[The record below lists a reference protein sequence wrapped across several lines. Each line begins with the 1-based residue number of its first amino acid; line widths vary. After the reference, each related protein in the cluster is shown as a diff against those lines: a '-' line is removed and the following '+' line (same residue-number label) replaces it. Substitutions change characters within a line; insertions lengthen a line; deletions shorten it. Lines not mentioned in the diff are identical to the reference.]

1 MPNMKL
7 LDQIH
12 ATISLGEDS
21 GYIAECREI
30 AVMTQGQTLDEITL
44 NLREAVELY
53 LEDERIHP
61 ERLVIDLNFLEPL
74 SPIDRNP
81 NANDYDLSAM
91 ANDPEIQAE
100 IALIGQE
107 FAVADLDGLA
117 A

>member
-1 MPNMKL
+1 MPTMKL

-53 LEDERIHP
+53 LEDEDPIHLGLTP
-61 ERLVIDLNFLEPL
+61 KPSLVITFELQ
-74 SPIDRNP
+74 
-81 NANDYDLSAM
+81 
-91 ANDPEIQAE
+91 PEYA
-100 IALIGQE
+100 
-107 FAVADLDGLA
+107 
-117 A
+117 

>member
-1 MPNMKL
+1 MTSRLGHRDLYSPIDVTPIPHMKL

-53 LEDERIHP
+53 LEDEDPIELGLTP
-61 ERLVIDLNFLEPL
+61 KPSLVITFELQ
-74 SPIDRNP
+74 
-81 NANDYDLSAM
+81 
-91 ANDPEIQAE
+91 PEYA
-100 IALIGQE
+100 
-107 FAVADLDGLA
+107 
-117 A
+117 